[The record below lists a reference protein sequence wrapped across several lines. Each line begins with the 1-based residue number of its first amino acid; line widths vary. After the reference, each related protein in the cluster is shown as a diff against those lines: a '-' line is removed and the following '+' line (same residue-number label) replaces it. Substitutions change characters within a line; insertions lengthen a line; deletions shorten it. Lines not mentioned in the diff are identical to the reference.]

1 MSKRSWEQANQES
14 SGMEADGLDHSPGSL
29 FGAAQQSP
37 PPRNDHE
44 YATTTRPTER
54 NSTSDGGTNHI
65 PMISRKIKA
74 CASCRK
80 HKIKCVMDQ
89 NQKRCRRC
97 IEKNLGCVLNKSL
110 QTLISERSQTNEA
123 MVQDLEMLHSGLQ
136 RVLKTMN
143 LSSLGPLHS
152 TRQMIQTPAAEE
164 PHEIGPSCDNSP
176 RLSPA
181 DINDLPKVPIQSV
194 YHLTKLSALRSP
206 DDADA
211 SHMNQQDLVIDDFIS
226 KGQLS
231 LGDAERL
238 FNLYMSHL
246 DHFMYG
252 IGGRHKTLDG
262 LRRSSRILAACIFT
276 VAALHDPQSNVIY
289 GVCSKEFRRLVA
301 SSMFQ
306 RQIDRDYLR
315 ALSIGAYWLSD
326 ISWILSGHAIRR
338 ASEFNISGLYRR
350 VVSEGNSDAL
360 DYIRIWYILYI
371 SDQHLS
377 TLFGRSPVIR
387 DDYTVQGWEEFIECS
402 ATNEEDN
409 RLASQVSL
417 LNILHSI
424 RELFGPDNGEP
435 ISKVYVMQISSFSR
449 QLDQWLARWSS
460 AIIQHH
466 ERIGGFPRKGVHL
479 HYHYAK
485 LILYSHVFR
494 GIHDSSIPAHFLDS
508 AASAVAA
515 ATNTVNVLISDPEMQ
530 PALVG
535 LPSYMHSMTGYACM
549 FLAKLATVHGDQLIE
564 KPLVIDLT
572 SRLAALYRSTP
583 VGKFHLMNLMAD
595 GLDKVIVALQ
605 NNIATNDQADH
616 GPLDAN
622 THLFPPTA
630 AGDSMFS
637 DMDPSFVM
645 DYNVTMGAS
654 HLMYL
659 GGGPSVFDTTDLSPT
674 FF

>member
-1 MSKRSWEQANQES
+1 
-14 SGMEADGLDHSPGSL
+14 
-29 FGAAQQSP
+29 
-37 PPRNDHE
+37 
-44 YATTTRPTER
+44 
-54 NSTSDGGTNHI
+54 
-65 PMISRKIKA
+65 
-74 CASCRK
+74 
-80 HKIKCVMDQ
+80 
-89 NQKRCRRC
+89 
-97 IEKNLGCVLNKSL
+97 
-110 QTLISERSQTNEA
+110 
-123 MVQDLEMLHSGLQ
+123 
-136 RVLKTMN
+136 MN
-143 LSSLGPLHS
+143 LPSLGPLQS
-152 TRQMIQTPAAEE
+152 ARQLLQAPTTEE

-181 DINDLPKVPIQSV
+181 DINDLPKVPIESV

-206 DDADA
+206 DNVDS
-211 SHMNQQDLVIDDFIS
+211 SHTNQQSLVIDDFIA

-231 LGDAERL
+231 LEDAERL

-252 IGGRHKTLDG
+252 IGGRHRTLDG

-350 VVSEGNSDAL
+350 VVSEGNPDAL

-387 DDYTVQGWEEFIECS
+387 DDLTVQGWEEFIECP

-417 LNILHSI
+417 LNLLHSI

-435 ISKVYVMQISSFSR
+435 ISKVYVMQISGFSR
-449 QLDQWLARWSS
+449 QLDQWLTRWSS

-466 ERIGGFPRKGVHL
+466 ERIGGFPRKGVLL

-494 GIHDSSIPAHFLDS
+494 GLHDASIPAHFLDP
-508 AASAVAA
+508 AASAVTA
-515 ATNTVNVLISDPEMQ
+515 ATNTVNVLISDPEIK

-564 KPLVIDLT
+564 KPLVVDLT
-572 SRLAALYRSTP
+572 SRLAALYRSTS

-595 GLDKVIVALQ
+595 GLDKVTVALQ
-605 NNIATNDQADH
+605 SSMAPNDRAD
-616 GPLDAN
+616 PDSLDAS
-622 THLFPPTA
+622 THLFSPAA

-637 DMDPSFVM
+637 DIDPNFVL

-659 GGGPSVFDTTDLSPT
+659 GGGPSVFDTADLSPT